1 MLSYP
6 FFRNSVRPGRW
17 QVFAWRRISCKEPTI
32 GSGDRISSFCLL
44 CEYKKFG
51 LLMSA
56 CITGEQPVCN
66 ASAAALVGGGLF
78 FCLDTSD
85 SATRLGACLWAIRCE
100 EPELFTFSR
109 SHRRRGGAR
118 AVLQNFLLSCL
129 WGGGN
134 HALIGVYDL
143 FLLLWCVRE
152 RALDMC
158 VKAHKHKRTDR

>member
-6 FFRNSVRPGRW
+6 FFRNLLRPGRW

-44 CEYKKFG
+44 CEYKNFG

-56 CITGEQPVCN
+56 CITGEHPVSN
-66 ASAAALVGGGLF
+66 ASAAALVGGDLF
-78 FCLDTSD
+78 FGLDIRD
-85 SATRLGACLWAIRCE
+85 SATRLGACLWAIRWVVYLLPKSSKE
-100 EPELFTFSR
+100 RWGKSSLTKRFTILFM
-109 SHRRRGGAR
+109 
-118 AVLQNFLLSCL
+118 
-129 WGGGN
+129 GGN
-134 HALIGVYDL
+134 HALIDVYDL

-158 VKAHKHKRTDR
+158 HA